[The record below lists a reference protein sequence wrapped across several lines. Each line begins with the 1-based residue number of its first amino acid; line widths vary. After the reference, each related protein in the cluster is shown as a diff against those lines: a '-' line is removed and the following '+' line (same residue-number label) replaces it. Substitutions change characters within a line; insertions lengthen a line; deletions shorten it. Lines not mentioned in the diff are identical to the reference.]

1 MGESRPRV
9 AYFKEFI
16 PTPVCIFLSMS
27 FAIVFQ
33 FNGGVF
39 IPVATQM
46 SSALGRI
53 YEDVVMAG
61 YASFIG
67 TTLIFPILFRL
78 KRRFTTRT
86 ILMTVCPVLICCN
99 LVTMHSNNML
109 LLTVACF
116 VSGFFRMWGTFECF
130 SNMRLT
136 ITPEGNF
143 SVFYPFIYIIVLESI
158 QLSGLTS
165 TYISDWGNWRYMHW
179 MVIGL
184 LIAVWLCV
192 FVLTR
197 HIRIFPKL
205 PLINVDWIGCA
216 LWGIMLFAIVFVC
229 IYGEYYDW
237 FDSIYIRGSIVVAV
251 TALMLN
257 INRMTSIHRPYI
269 PAAVFRYR
277 KFPVILL
284 LFLIL
289 CLFLTTSSVL
299 QNKLLT
305 SILNFDP
312 LNVISLNWFSFAGI
326 LAGAGI
332 VFYRQ
337 VIMRKG
343 YKLLIFIGFLLL
355 TIYEYYMYFLIYPEL
370 NIESLYLPN
379 FLKGVA
385 HGVLYIALTIY
396 IAKSIPFK
404 HFFQALCVLGF
415 IRTSLATPLGTAILN
430 RWLRYQQQDNMG
442 LITGDIDR
450 IKDYVPDFYLPNLY
464 NEVMRQTTM
473 LGLKEVFGGVC
484 VFGTVLVLVIMSY
497 RIWQKGNFVERGRRE
512 FARIAGM
519 LHRNHAL

>member
-1 MGESRPRV
+1 
-9 AYFKEFI
+9 
-16 PTPVCIFLSMS
+16 
-27 FAIVFQ
+27 
-33 FNGGVF
+33 
-39 IPVATQM
+39 
-46 SSALGRI
+46 
-53 YEDVVMAG
+53 MAG

-67 TTLIFPILFRL
+67 TTLIFPLLFRF

-99 LVTMHSNNML
+99 LITMHTNNML

-116 VSGFFRMWGTFECF
+116 LSGFFRMWGTFECF

-158 QLSGLTS
+158 QLSGHTS

-179 MVIGL
+179 MDIGL

-192 FVLTR
+192 LCLTR
-197 HIRIFPKL
+197 HIRVMRKV

-237 FDSIYIRGSIVVAV
+237 LDSIYIRTSIVVAV
-251 TALMLN
+251 MALLLN

-269 PAAVFRYR
+269 PADVFRYK
-277 KFPVILL
+277 KFPVVLV
-284 LFLIL
+284 LFLLL

-343 YKLLIFIGFLLL
+343 YKLLIFIGFSLL
-355 TIYEYYMYFLIYPEL
+355 TAYEYYMYFLIYPEL

-385 HGVLYIALTIY
+385 HGILYIALTIY
-396 IAKSIPFK
+396 IAKHIPFK
-404 HFFQALCVLGF
+404 HFFQSLCVLGF

-430 RWLRYQQQDNMG
+430 RWLRYRQQDNMG

-450 IKDYVPDFYLPNLY
+450 IREFVPDFYLPNLY
-464 NEVMRQTTM
+464 NEVIRQTTM
-473 LGLKEVFGGVC
+473 LGLKGVFGSVC
-484 VFGTVLVLVIMSY
+484 VFGTLLVASIICY
-497 RIWQKGNFVERGRRE
+497 RIWQKRNLAAMGKRKFFGFVN
-512 FARIAGM
+512 RIYNNRA
-519 LHRNHAL
+519 